1 LKRIAAALQIVI
13 ILFIVGYGTYHLFK
27 GNFEVSLA
35 TVPLLVGYYLFMLA
49 LERKSKSRMDKDK

>member
-1 LKRIAAALQIVI
+1 MKRIAAAIQIVI

>member
-1 LKRIAAALQIVI
+1 LKRIAAAIQIVI